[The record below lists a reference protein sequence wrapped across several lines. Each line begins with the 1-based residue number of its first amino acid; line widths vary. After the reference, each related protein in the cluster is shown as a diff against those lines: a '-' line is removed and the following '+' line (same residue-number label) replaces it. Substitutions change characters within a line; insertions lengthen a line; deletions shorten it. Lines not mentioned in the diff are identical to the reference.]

1 MVMPSRPLSPHLQI
15 YKLPLAPLLSIAH
28 RLTGVFLTLGTVV
41 LAYWLIALASGPDA
55 FAKAT
60 TALASWGGKIALIA
74 WSFALFFHLFNG
86 VRHLFWDAGYGFD
99 LKTVDN
105 SGVAV
110 LLATALATI
119 TTWLLASGL

>member
-1 MVMPSRPLSPHLQI
+1 MVMRSRPLSPHLQI

-41 LAYWLIALASGPDA
+41 LAYWLIALASGPGA
-55 FAKAT
+55 FAEAT
-60 TALASWGGKIALIA
+60 TALASWAGKIALIA

-110 LLATALATI
+110 LLATVLATAA
-119 TTWLLASGL
+119 TWLLASGG

>member
-1 MVMPSRPLSPHLQI
+1 MVMRSRPLSPHLQI

-55 FAKAT
+55 FAEAT
-60 TALASWGGKIALIA
+60 TALTSWAGKIALIA

-110 LLATALATI
+110 LLATAIATAA
-119 TTWLLASGL
+119 TWLLASGG

>member
-1 MVMPSRPLSPHLQI
+1 MLMRSRPLSPHLQI

-41 LAYWLIALASGPDA
+41 LAYWLIALASGPGA
-55 FAKAT
+55 FAEAT
-60 TALASWGGKIALIA
+60 TALASSAGKIALIA

-110 LLATALATI
+110 LLATVLATAA
-119 TTWLLASGL
+119 TWLLASGG